1 MRRSKAK
8 KRILLPDPK
17 YNDVLVTRFVNH
29 LMYGGKKSTAFS
41 IFYNA
46 IDIVSEKTKEEG
58 LEVWKQALDNVMPSV
73 EVKSRRVGGA
83 TFQIPQEVRPDR
95 KVALGMKWQIKYAR
109 ERNAHSMDAKLAEEI
124 IAGSKGEGGA
134 FKKKEDTRKMAEA
147 NRAFSHF
154 RF

>member
-1 MRRSKAK
+1 
-8 KRILLPDPK
+8 
-17 YNDVLVTRFVNH
+17 
-29 LMYGGKKSTAFS
+29 MYGGKKSTAFN
-41 IFYNA
+41 IFYSA
-46 IDIVSEKTKEEG
+46 IDIVSEKTQEDG
-58 LEVWKQALDNVMPSV
+58 LTIWKQALDNVMPSV

-95 KVALGMKWQIKYAR
+95 KVALGMKWQIRYVR
-109 ERNAHSMDAKLAEEI
+109 ERNAHSMHEKLAEEI